1 MTNTAWIPVI
11 SPALRSRAFFCLFA
25 RFCSVGSVDR
35 NTECCI
41 ICIYHINGL
50 YSGGMRIRTSN
61 AETPGYVY
69 CEQLRIVDLN
79 TRQFSRTGFI
89 PLQELMDIMDAI
101 QSIFDYV

>member
-1 MTNTAWIPVI
+1 M
-11 SPALRSRAFFCLFA
+11 SLRPFLQL
-25 RFCSVGSVDR
+25 GSVDR
-35 NTECCI
+35 KRDHCI

>member
-1 MTNTAWIPVI
+1 M
-11 SPALRSRAFFCLFA
+11 LRAEQGDILKVASIQYPLVVVSKNFF
-25 RFCSVGSVDR
+25 
-35 NTECCI
+35 NE
-41 ICIYHINGL
+41 
-50 YSGGMRIRTSN
+50 SGMVMACPILRDAVCGPLRIRTSN
-61 AETPGYVY
+61 AEMPGYVY

>member
-1 MTNTAWIPVI
+1 
-11 SPALRSRAFFCLFA
+11 
-25 RFCSVGSVDR
+25 
-35 NTECCI
+35 
-41 ICIYHINGL
+41 
-50 YSGGMRIRTSN
+50 MRIRTSN

-89 PLQELMDIMDAI
+89 PLQELMDNMDAI

>member
-1 MTNTAWIPVI
+1 M
-11 SPALRSRAFFCLFA
+11 LRAEQGDILKVASIQYPLVGGSKNFF
-25 RFCSVGSVDR
+25 
-35 NTECCI
+35 NE
-41 ICIYHINGL
+41 
-50 YSGGMRIRTSN
+50 SGMVMACPILRDAVCGPLRIRTSN